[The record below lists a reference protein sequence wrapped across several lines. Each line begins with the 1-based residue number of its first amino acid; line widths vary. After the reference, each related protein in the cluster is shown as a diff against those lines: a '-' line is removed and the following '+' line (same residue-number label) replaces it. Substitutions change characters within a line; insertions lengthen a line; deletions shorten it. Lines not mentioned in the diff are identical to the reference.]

1 MTDPQQI
8 IFLRLEEQ
16 HVHLLTSGPAV
27 ICKRIKTQPLL
38 IFFRGF
44 IELKNKQTNK

>member
-16 HVHLLTSGPAV
+16 HVHLLASRPAV
-27 ICKRIKTQPLL
+27 ICKQI
-38 IFFRGF
+38 FRGF
-44 IELKNKQTNK
+44 IELKKKQTNK